1 MNKAAIY
8 CRVGR
13 KEQCKSQALSAQRLS
28 CEQYAVNNPT
38 EYEKFKKGLNTAKEK
53 TVFSPF

>member
-1 MNKAAIY
+1 MNKVAIY

-13 KEQCKSQALSAQRLS
+13 KEKCKPRALSAQRLF

-38 EYEKFKKGLNTAKEK
+38 EYEKFKKGLEK
-53 TVFSPF
+53 SKRENSI

>member
-1 MNKAAIY
+1 MNKVAIY

-13 KEQCKSQALSAQRLS
+13 KEQCKPQALSAQRLS

-38 EYEKFKKGLNTAKEK
+38 EYEKFKKGLEKAKRK
-53 TVFSPF
+53 NSI

>member
-1 MNKAAIY
+1 MNKVAIY

-13 KEQCKSQALSAQRLS
+13 NEQCKPQALSAQRLS
-28 CEQYAVNNPT
+28 CEQYAVNNLT
-38 EYEKFKKGLNTAKEK
+38 EYEKFKKGLGKQKEK

>member
-1 MNKAAIY
+1 MNKIAIY

-13 KEQCKSQALSAQRLS
+13 KEQCKPLALSAQRLS

-38 EYEKFKKGLNTAKEK
+38 EYEKFKKGMKTAKEK
-53 TVFSPF
+53 MVFSPF